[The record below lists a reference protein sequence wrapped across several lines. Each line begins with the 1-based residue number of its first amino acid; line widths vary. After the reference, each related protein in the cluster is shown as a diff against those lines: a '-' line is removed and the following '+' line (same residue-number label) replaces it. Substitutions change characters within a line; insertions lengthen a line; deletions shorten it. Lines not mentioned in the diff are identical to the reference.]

1 MKYTKYA
8 LLIVLI
14 AGIALFA
21 SCKPINIFSPFVNPD
36 KMGNDAKLDAGYN
49 SLADGD
55 YDEAIDYFTDVIQS
69 SSGDELTDAYIGRAS
84 AYLNKASPNLDEVV
98 GDLVDGTLAFDDPSD
113 VITSV
118 VQDDEY
124 TTFFDNIENAAD
136 DYNAAVDNSGSD
148 VDQGILVEAYQT
160 NMMAATSVGS
170 KKIAQDYNTSPWND
184 TTAAGL
190 NAEYGAI
197 VNGANAPVVHP
208 YNIDT
213 WSDTTPSNNGLRQ
226 YVAGTSEATTMLG
239 YLQNA
244 FDELKALEGNPP
256 SGMDIT
262 SLKDNING
270 WVTNGLNKA
279 ALS

>member
-1 MKYTKYA
+1 MKH
-8 LLIVLI
+8 LRSILFLVLI
-14 AGIALFA
+14 AGVVFLA

-49 SLADGD
+49 ALADGD
-55 YDEAIDYFTDVIQS
+55 YEKAIAYFTDVINS
-69 SSGDELTDAYIGRAS
+69 ASGNKLTDAYIGRAS
-84 AYLNKASPNLDEVV
+84 AYLKQASPNLNALIK
-98 GDLVDGTLAFDDPSD
+98 GLIDGNLAFDDPSD

-124 TTFFDNIENAAD
+124 GTFFDNVEKAAD
-136 DYNAAVDNSGSD
+136 DYNSAIDNAGSD
-148 VDQGILVEAYQT
+148 VDRGILVEAYET
-160 NMMAATSVGS
+160 NMMAATSAGT
-170 KKIAQDYNTSPWND
+170 KKIAQDYNTLPWND
-184 TTAAGL
+184 TSAAGL
-190 NAEYGAI
+190 NTEYGAI
-197 VNGANAPVVHP
+197 ITGASAAVVHP
-208 YNIDT
+208 FNMDT
-213 WSDTTPSNNGLRQ
+213 WSTASNNGLRQ
-226 YVAGTSEATTMLG
+226 YVAGTSEGSSMLS

-244 FDELKALEGNPP
+244 FDALKALEGDPP